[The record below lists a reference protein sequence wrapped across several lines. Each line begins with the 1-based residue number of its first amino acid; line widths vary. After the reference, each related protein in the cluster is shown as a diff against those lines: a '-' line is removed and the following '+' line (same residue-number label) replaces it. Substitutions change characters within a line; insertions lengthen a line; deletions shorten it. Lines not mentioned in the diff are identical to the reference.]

1 MGKRGSGDS
10 ILGSLQK
17 RVKTG
22 EDSYKEFQSSVTSEK
37 KTEKSKNYEQEVVR
51 NLLHIMTID
60 ELEDVRTT
68 IKSGIIRFNNSPD

>member
-22 EDSYKEFQSSVTSEK
+22 EDSYKEVQFSVTSEK